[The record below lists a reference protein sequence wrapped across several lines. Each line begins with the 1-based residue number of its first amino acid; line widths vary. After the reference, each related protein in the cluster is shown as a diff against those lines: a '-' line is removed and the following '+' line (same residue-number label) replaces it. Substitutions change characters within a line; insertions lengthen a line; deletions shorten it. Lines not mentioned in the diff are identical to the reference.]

1 MSVSQIEVDP
11 ALLHRTGT
19 RLREAV
25 SVASEV
31 RRSRGTL
38 TSLADDAGH
47 AGLTEAVHTF
57 VDRWNHG
64 LACLTEDADRLATML
79 ADSGRVYLQVE
90 SAVLAALGGR
100 R

>member
-1 MSVSQIEVDP
+1 MPVRQSEVDP

-47 AGLTEAVHTF
+47 AGLTGAVHIF